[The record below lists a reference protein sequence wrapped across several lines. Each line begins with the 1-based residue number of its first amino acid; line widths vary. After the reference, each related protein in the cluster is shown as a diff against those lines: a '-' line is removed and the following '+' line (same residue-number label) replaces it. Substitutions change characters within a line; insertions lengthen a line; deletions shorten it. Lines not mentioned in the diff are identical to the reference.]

1 MRKYQLMQSVSA
13 AAVCTAVNVVYRSSN
28 AVFCILNLAGF
39 DYYLFTSIL
48 VRFQNNTILISH
60 SCLTSVKDRPRHD
73 TVFCLCVLYSYLM
86 VANNRPKHVAQV

>member
-1 MRKYQLMQSVSA
+1 MQSESA
-13 AAVCTAVNVVYRSSN
+13 ATVCTALNVVFHSSN

-39 DYYLFTSIL
+39 ICYLYNSIL
-48 VRFQNNTILISH
+48 FRFQNNTILISH
-60 SCLTSVKDRPRHD
+60 SCLTSVKDRPHHD